1 MAQPRSRSQMEVVP
15 RRHAADHVFEQLAG
29 AVLRKELAPGSP
41 LPAERVLSERFG
53 VSPLITRQ
61 AIHRLAD
68 VGLVRVRQGGATLIL
83 DPDEATD
90 VRVIALLYG
99 ESARSGG
106 YAKPS
111 ARDAADVLEK
121 QVLQGFCLLDVAA
134 RRAGADE
141 RRALAAIVD
150 ELATSPSP
158 ADAFAAFDE
167 KFWRAL
173 ALAGKNR
180 IYRLEVAWWFEVLV
194 GRPEMPAAPIA
205 ARVAFYQEIA
215 RRLVAHTDA
224 AGFYRAAMEPV
235 LAALHGTTP
244 RKLPP
249 AARRAATARGA
260 RRS

>member
-1 MAQPRSRSQMEVVP
+1 MVQQRLRSQMEAVP

-53 VSPLITRQ
+53 VSPLIARQ

-68 VGLVRVRQGGATLIL
+68 VGLVRVRQGGATLVL

-106 YAKPS
+106 GATPT

-121 QVLQGFCLLDVAA
+121 QVLQGFCLLEVAA
-134 RRAGADE
+134 RRASDE
-141 RRALAAIVD
+141 DRRQLAAIVA
-150 ELATSPSP
+150 ELASSAAPD
-158 ADAFAAFDE
+158 DAFGEFDE
-167 KFWRAL
+167 KFWRTL
-173 ALAGKNR
+173 AIAGKNR
-180 IYRLEVAWWFEVLV
+180 IYRLEVAWWYEVLV

-205 ARVAFYQEIA
+205 ARVAFYQELA
-215 RRLVAHTDA
+215 RRLVAHEDA
-224 AGFYRAAMEPV
+224 AGFYLAAMEPV
-235 LAALHGTTP
+235 LVSLHGTKP
-244 RKLPP
+244 RALASPK
-249 AARRAATARGA
+249 RAAKAPSKRV
-260 RRS
+260 RS

>member
-1 MAQPRSRSQMEVVP
+1 MVQRSQSQMEAVP

-29 AVLRKELAPGSP
+29 AVLRKELVPGSP

-68 VGLVRVRQGGATLIL
+68 VGLVRVRQGGATVVL

-106 YAKPS
+106 GAKPS

-121 QVLQGFCLLDVAA
+121 QVLQGFCLLDVAS
-134 RRAGADE
+134 RRASNDE
-141 RRALAAIVD
+141 RAALAAIVD
-150 ELATSPSP
+150 ALAISPSP
-158 ADAFAAFDE
+158 EQAFAEFDE

-173 ALAGKNR
+173 AAAGKNR
-180 IYRLEVAWWFEVLV
+180 IYRLEVAWWYEVLV

-215 RRLVAHTDA
+215 RRLVLHADA
-224 AGFYRAAMEPV
+224 AGFYREAMEPV
-235 LAALHGTTP
+235 LAALHGTKP

-249 AARRAATARGA
+249 TPKPKPTRARG
-260 RRS
+260 RQS